1 LRIPHEVFLLES
13 KFSRLERFSVINRI
27 KTPVERLIDRALSMS
42 STSPERL
49 GPELEAVVE
58 KLREALNPQAKDGV
72 IVEVVESE
80 ALLAV
85 RDNL

>member
-1 LRIPHEVFLLES
+1 
-13 KFSRLERFSVINRI
+13 
-27 KTPVERLIDRALSMS
+27 
-42 STSPERL
+42 
-49 GPELEAVVE
+49 VVE

-80 ALLAV
+80 ALLAF